1 MLVCFRGEG
10 GGAYAGTVH
19 ERCVVQLLYVHY
31 REEVCAVCG
40 GEAML
45 PGCLLL
51 PGQSTVSVNT
61 VSSVWSNLQ
70 CMSAET

>member
-1 MLVCFRGEG
+1 MQGQSMKGVLFNYCMYTTGRK
-10 GGAYAGTVH
+10 
-19 ERCVVQLLYVHY
+19 CVQCV
-31 REEVCAVCG
+31 G
-40 GEAML
+40 GEATL